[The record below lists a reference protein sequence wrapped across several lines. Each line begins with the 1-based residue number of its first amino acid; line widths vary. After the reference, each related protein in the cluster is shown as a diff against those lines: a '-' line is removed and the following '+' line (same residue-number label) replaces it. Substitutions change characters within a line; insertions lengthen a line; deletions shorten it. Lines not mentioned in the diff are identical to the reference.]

1 MKSLGLGRG
10 LGSLIPRR
18 EPDQAKIQEEKFKIT
33 DVRNFEGTRILE
45 VPINIIKAN
54 PWQPRQGLNDSD
66 EDLAELVHSIKI
78 HGILQPLIV
87 TATSG
92 GNYELIAGERRLRAA
107 RLAGL
112 KLVPIIIR
120 DAQNQEKIEL
130 SLIENIQRKELNSIE
145 QAIAF
150 RRLADE
156 FDLTHEE
163 IAKKIGKS
171 RSVVTNTIRLLS
183 LPDNIQQA
191 LLDGRITS
199 AHAKLLVTL
208 KPEEQESLFKKI
220 LKEKITTEQTER
232 EVRKIWQKE
241 DITKLRKD
249 IFLESKEERLREFL
263 GTKVSIKKSGQRG
276 QILIDFY
283 SDEELSEIINKIVS

>member
-18 EPDQAKIQEEKFKIT
+18 GPDQAKIQEEKFKIT
-33 DVRNFEGTRILE
+33 DVRNSEGTRILE

-66 EDLAELVHSIKI
+66 EDLTELVHSIKI

-163 IAKKIGKS
+163 ISKKIGKS
-171 RSVVTNTIRLLS
+171 RSVVTNMIRLLS

-208 KPEEQESLFKKI
+208 KPEEQENLFKKI

>member
-18 EPDQAKIQEEKFKIT
+18 EPDQAKVQEEKFKIT
-33 DVRNFEGTRILE
+33 DVRNSEGTRILE

-66 EDLAELVHSIKI
+66 EDLAELVHSIKV

-112 KLVPIIIR
+112 KLAPIIIR
-120 DAQNQEKIEL
+120 NAQNQEKIEL

-163 IAKKIGKS
+163 ISKKIGKS
-171 RSVVTNTIRLLS
+171 RSVVTNMIRLLS

-208 KPEEQESLFKKI
+208 KPEEQENLFKKI